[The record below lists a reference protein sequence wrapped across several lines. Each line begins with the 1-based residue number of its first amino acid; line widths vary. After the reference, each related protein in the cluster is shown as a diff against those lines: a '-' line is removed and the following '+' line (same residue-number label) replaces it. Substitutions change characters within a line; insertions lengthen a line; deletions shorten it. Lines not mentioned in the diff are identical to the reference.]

1 MKMENAQKLGVKVI
15 LHVIMHGIQYIS
27 EVDEDFEEELMDFE
41 ESVIQW
47 EIGGLDKIY
56 AYFETKNGHATA
68 VMDVKHENPTLN
80 IAIPIIDNAIDILIG
95 KIPGAKAYMK
105 GLIKVDGD
113 LNYIQK
119 FTMAIATIQQYLLV
133 LKG

>member
-1 MKMENAQKLGVKVI
+1 MKMDNAKKLGLKVI

-27 EVDEDFEEELMDFE
+27 EEDEDFEEELMDFE
-41 ESVIQW
+41 EAVIQW
-47 EIGGLDKIY
+47 EVGEEDKVY

-68 VMDVKHENPTLN
+68 YMDVKHDNPTMT
-80 IAIPIIDNAIDILIG
+80 ISIPDVSNAIDILIG
-95 KIPGAKAYMK
+95 KIPGPKAYMK
-105 GLIKVDGD
+105 RLINVEGD

-119 FTMAIATIQQYLLV
+119 FTMAITTIQQYLEI